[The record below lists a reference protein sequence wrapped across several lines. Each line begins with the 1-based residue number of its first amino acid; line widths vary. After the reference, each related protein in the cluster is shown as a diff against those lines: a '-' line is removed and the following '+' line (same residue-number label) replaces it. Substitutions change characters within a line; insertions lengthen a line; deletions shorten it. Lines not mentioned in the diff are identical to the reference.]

1 LKEQRVAD
9 KIARTNRDL
18 TEGNIIKNMWHLALP
33 MMAANLLH
41 NVFNIVDMFFVGKLG
56 PEAIA
61 AVAMSGILLGV
72 IWTGIMG
79 VSVGTVAMVARFFG
93 ARDFE
98 GANSV
103 TTQSLLLGILGSIP
117 ITIFGYLLAEPI
129 LRLLGAQG
137 EVLSLGISYLRIIS
151 LGSITVFLY
160 FLLSSALR
168 GAGDAVTPLKILIL
182 CTILNIILDPL
193 FIFGLWVFP
202 RWEVAGSAFA
212 TVLSRGLGMI
222 ILLYLLLRGRSL
234 LHISLKGVRLDFEI
248 IWRITRIGI
257 FGSIQMLMWTISD
270 LIFIRI
276 VAIYGTFA
284 LAAYGIGMRI
294 IFTVM
299 MPGFGLAQAAATM
312 VGQNLG
318 AGKPKRAE
326 KSAWISTGFYEIFMV
341 ISAAVFFLWSRDV
354 VKFFSSD
361 PEVISMGE
369 TYMRLVALSF
379 VFIAL
384 SIVLG
389 RAMMGAGDTLSPT
402 IITGI
407 SLFLVRIP
415 LALFLAQTRDLGT
428 LGLWAGI
435 AASNL
440 AQGLFM
446 TFWFTRGRWKNK
458 VV

>member
-1 LKEQRVAD
+1 
-9 KIARTNRDL
+9 
-18 TEGNIIKNMWHLALP
+18 MWHLAFP
-33 MMAANLLH
+33 MMAGNLLH
-41 NVFNIVDMFFVGKLG
+41 NVFNLVDMFFVGKLG

-61 AVAMSGILLGV
+61 AVAMSGIFLGV

-79 VSVGTVAMVARFFG
+79 ISLGTVAMVARFFG

-98 GANSV
+98 GADNIA
-103 TTQSLLLGILGSIP
+103 TQSLLLGILGSIP
-117 ITIFGYLLAEPI
+117 ITIFGYFLAGPI
-129 LRLLGAQG
+129 LRLLGAQP
-137 EVLSLGISYLRIIS
+137 EVLSLGVSYLRIIS

-182 CTILNIILDPL
+182 STVLNIILDPL

-202 RWEVAGSAFA
+202 RWEVAGSALA
-212 TVLSRGLGMI
+212 TVLARGLGMI
-222 ILLYLLLRGRSL
+222 ILLRLLLRGRSP
-234 LHISLKGVRLDFEI
+234 LHISLKRVKLDPEI

-270 LIFIRI
+270 LIFMRI
-276 VAIYGTFA
+276 VAIYGTFT

-294 IFTVM
+294 IFAVM

-318 AGKPKRAE
+318 AGKPERAE
-326 KSAWISTGFYEIFMV
+326 KSAWISTGFYEIFMGA
-341 ISAAVFFLWSRDV
+341 SAAVFFLHSREV
-354 VKFFSSD
+354 VKFFSSN

-369 TYMRLVALSF
+369 TYMRVVALTF
-379 VFIAL
+379 VFIGL
-384 SIVLG
+384 SLVLG

-402 IITGI
+402 VITGI

>member
-1 LKEQRVAD
+1 MKEQPLAGRTT
-9 KIARTNRDL
+9 RTNRDL

-33 MMAANLLH
+33 MMAGNLLH

-79 VSVGTVAMVARFFG
+79 VSVGTAAIVARFFG
-93 ARDFE
+93 VRDFE
-98 GANSV
+98 GADSV
-103 TTQSLLLGILGSIP
+103 TTQSLLLGIFGSIP
-117 ITIFGYLLAEPI
+117 IAIFGYFLAEPI
-129 LRLLGAQG
+129 LRLLGAQQ

-151 LGSITVFLY
+151 LGSITVFVY
-160 FLLSSALR
+160 FVLSSALR

-182 CTILNIILDPL
+182 STILNIILDPL
-193 FIFGLWVFP
+193 FIFGLWGFP

-234 LHISLKGVRLDFEI
+234 LHISLKKVRLDFEI

-257 FGSIQMLMWTISD
+257 FGSIQMLMWTISG
-270 LIFIRI
+270 LIFMRI

-294 IFTVM
+294 IFAVE
-299 MPGFGLAQAAATM
+299 MPGFGLAQATATM

-326 KSAWISTGFYEIFMV
+326 KSVWISTGFYEIFMV
-341 ISAAVFFLWSRDV
+341 VFAAVFFLWSQDV
-354 VKFFSSD
+354 VKFFNSN
-361 PEVISMGE
+361 PEVISMGGS
-369 TYMRLVALSF
+369 YMRLVALSF
-379 VFIAL
+379 VFIGL
-384 SIVLG
+384 SIILG

-402 IITGI
+402 VITGI
-407 SLFLVRIP
+407 SLFLIRIP
-415 LALFLAQTRDLGT
+415 LALFLAQARELGP
-428 LGLWAGI
+428 LGLWVGI

-446 TFWFTRGRWKNK
+446 TLWFTRGRWKNK